1 MAAEL
6 SKKATV
12 RRGQRN
18 VVEKRLKDVEDTL
31 AVVATGGEPDS
42 FAGTAQARLRGE
54 ALNIE
59 ALG

>member
-31 AVVATGGEPDS
+31 AVVATGGEPDRVS
-42 FAGTAQARLRGE
+42 LAQLK
-54 ALNIE
+54 
-59 ALG
+59 LGLEEKL